1 MSKMKL
7 FVTAVNDWNAFM
19 CIKYRS
25 ILFNNAIEELI
36 IMMMII
42 IIIII
47 IIIKIIMIKT
57 VVIIR

>member
-19 CIKYRS
+19 CIEYRS

-36 IMMMII
+36 IM
-42 IIIII
+42 III

>member
-19 CIKYRS
+19 YIECRT
-25 ILFNNAIEELI
+25 ILFTNAIEELI
-36 IMMMII
+36 IM
-42 IIIII
+42 III

>member
-19 CIKYRS
+19 YIECRT
-25 ILFNNAIEELI
+25 ILFTNAIEELI
-36 IMMMII
+36 IMII
-42 IIIII
+42 IIIIVI
-47 IIIKIIMIKT
+47 IIIVIIMIKT

>member
-19 CIKYRS
+19 YIECRS
-25 ILFNNAIEELI
+25 ILFTNAMEELI
-36 IMMMII
+36 IMMI

>member
-7 FVTAVNDWNAFM
+7 FVTPVNDWNAFM
-19 CIKYRS
+19 YIECRS
-25 ILFNNAIEELI
+25 ILFINAMEELI
-36 IMMMII
+36 IMIMT
-42 IIIII
+42 I

>member
-1 MSKMKL
+1 MKL

-19 CIKYRS
+19 YIECRS
-25 ILFNNAIEELI
+25 ILFTNAMEELI
-36 IMMMII
+36 IMMII

-47 IIIKIIMIKT
+47 IIKIMIKT

>member
-19 CIKYRS
+19 FIECRS
-25 ILFNNAIEELI
+25 ILFTNAMEELI
-36 IMMMII
+36 IMIII

>member
-19 CIKYRS
+19 YIECRS
-25 ILFNNAIEELI
+25 ILFTNAIEELI
-36 IMMMII
+36 IMIII

>member
-19 CIKYRS
+19 CIEYRS

-36 IMMMII
+36 IM
-42 IIIII
+42 IIII